1 MNIQK
6 LRERRGQQFS
16 LFAIIEG
23 ILVFLLIKMGN
34 EKKDGHRGGVREC
47 PFVELQLWFSK
58 VEIFK
63 IAKKYNE
70 NKI

>member
-47 PFVELQLWFSK
+47 PFVELQL
-58 VEIFK
+58 
-63 IAKKYNE
+63 
-70 NKI
+70 